1 MNDAKHYTGMCDRK
15 AIEVKGY
22 PNDENGGNV
31 KAYQSFIMY
40 ILLLLIENHSLPSL
54 TKYILSEYWINIR
67 SINKYWIN
75 IKI

>member
-40 ILLLLIENHSLPSL
+40 ILLLLIENHSPP
-54 TKYILSEYWINIR
+54 
-67 SINKYWIN
+67 
-75 IKI
+75 